1 MKMLQLIRRKL
12 SVRVSV
18 VLAMITIPPM
28 IIAASLITSS
38 EGTQIEQMTLNNAK
52 VGAMTAARTYSMVL
66 EAGIDA
72 GLFTIKD
79 VMEPTYE
86 PIKGFDWGEN
96 PRFHTNYDA
105 YCDRTVKIV
114 QDRLLDSS
122 ADFFYALGND
132 VNGYSPSANSR
143 FEQPITG
150 DRVKDLANYRAK
162 RKFTQPVHQAANH
175 SLEPVLVQPYLR
187 DTGDSIW
194 DVSAPI
200 FVKGQ
205 HWGAFRVGV
214 ARDSIAV
221 HRRSLLIQLSV
232 VFGFLAIVTVGCI
245 FLILRR
251 AMRPLET
258 LATAV
263 NEISTGEGAERPIT
277 VMSIDEIGQ
286 MTKAVN
292 RLRASIESAMKRLGE

>member
-1 MKMLQLIRRKL
+1 MLQLIRRKL

-18 VLAMITIPPM
+18 ILAMITIPPM
-28 IIAASLITSS
+28 IVAAFIITAS
-38 EGTQIEQMTLNNAK
+38 EGTQVEQMVLNNAK
-52 VGAMTAARTYSMVL
+52 VGAMTAARTFGMTL

-72 GLFTIKD
+72 GYFTVKD

-86 PIKGFDWGEN
+86 EIKGFEWGDN
-96 PRFHTNYDA
+96 PRFRTNYDA

-122 ADFFYALGND
+122 PGFVYALGND
-132 VNGYSPSANSR
+132 LNGYSPSTNSR
-143 FEQPITG
+143 FEQAITG
-150 DRVKDLANYRAK
+150 DRVKDATTYQAK
-162 RKFTQPVHQAANH
+162 RKFTQPVHKAATH
-175 SLEPVLVQPYLR
+175 SVEPVLVQAYV
-187 DTGDSIW
+187 GDSGEALW
-194 DVSAPI
+194 DVSAPV

-214 ARDSIAV
+214 ARDSLAV
-221 HRRSLLIQLSV
+221 HQRALMVELIG
-232 VFGFLAIVTVGCI
+232 VFGFLVVVTVGCI

-251 AMRPLET
+251 AMRPLES
-258 LATAV
+258 LASVV
-263 NEISTGEGAERPIT
+263 NEISTGEGVDRPIT

-292 RLRASIESAMKRLGE
+292 RLRASIDSAMKRLGE